1 MKKPPARAFSPPTP
15 RPKPM
20 TDEEVKKMATAR
32 LADPN
37 YQPEDRQVAV
47 EATDSLSKATLPVKR
62 PAAAA
67 PKQKP
72 QNPAE
77 SVEEAKIQEYPWDSL
92 DGVKRTNLLYE
103 IPPET
108 VAKMNW
114 VIDNVPKQ
122 SRQRIV
128 RDGVAAELERLI
140 ALYYKP

>member
-37 YQPEDRQVAV
+37 YQPEDAQVAV
-47 EATDSLSKATLPVKR
+47 QATESPSK
-62 PAAAA
+62 PAMPAKSSAGAA
-67 PKQKP
+67 PKETPPDTAK
-72 QNPAE
+72 
-77 SVEEAKIQEYPWDSL
+77 SVEEAKSQEFPWDSL